1 MSTATSTDWLLLLLL
16 VPLAAKLMP
25 CRITKDTFSA
35 ERNVL
40 NLQGDAMGYF
50 DIMAVGQQQHEQQQL
65 LHLLEDCK
73 QAAGHGL
80 DPERVDAIM
89 RAAQ

>member
-1 MSTATSTDWLLLLLL
+1 
-16 VPLAAKLMP
+16 
-25 CRITKDTFSA
+25 
-35 ERNVL
+35 
-40 NLQGDAMGYF
+40 
-50 DIMAVGQQQHEQQQL
+50 MAVGQQQHEQQQL